1 MCSRWVATQRMRG
14 TLLKVAV
21 LILVSSQSKLC
32 VNIYDRKPIQHLPVM
47 QLFTADIFVQSES
60 NSCMRWWRWLPC
72 KVLTSTSG
80 AVWGSVSC
88 PKTLADQGNPWATDT
103 HNHHTH
109 FFWAIHTSGGHRGTL
124 ECIGSHTSGLF
135 GEYYHH
141 HLHHIHIV
149 SIVFF
154 FLAGQLACSGWKQ
167 GWWDQTL
174 TLHISLRIL
183 V

>member
-1 MCSRWVATQRMRG
+1 MRLIWNVLPLSCNPTDAWHITESCSPYFGIVTVQ
-14 TLLKVAV
+14 TLRQHLWQDAAA
-21 LILVSSQSKLC
+21 
-32 VNIYDRKPIQHLPVM
+32 KPIQHLPVM

-154 FLAGQLACSGWKQ
+154 FF
-167 GWWDQTL
+167 
-174 TLHISLRIL
+174 
-183 V
+183 